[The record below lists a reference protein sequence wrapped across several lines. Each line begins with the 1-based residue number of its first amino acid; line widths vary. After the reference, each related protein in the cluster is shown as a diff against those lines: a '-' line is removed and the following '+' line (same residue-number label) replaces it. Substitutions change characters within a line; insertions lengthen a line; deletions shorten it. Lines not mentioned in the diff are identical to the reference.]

1 MHNCLYTSLLLTYDD
16 LIKWSMYVQVC
27 NPTEIT
33 NVPIFIYYKRLDYYI
48 QENIKPDQYY
58 ACIMKFIDNGL

>member
-1 MHNCLYTSLLLTYDD
+1 
-16 LIKWSMYVQVC
+16 MYVQVC

>member
-1 MHNCLYTSLLLTYDD
+1 
-16 LIKWSMYVQVC
+16 MYVQVY

-33 NVPIFIYYKRLDYYI
+33 NVPIFIYYKRLGLNKRNI

-58 ACIMKFIDNGL
+58 ACIMKFINNGL